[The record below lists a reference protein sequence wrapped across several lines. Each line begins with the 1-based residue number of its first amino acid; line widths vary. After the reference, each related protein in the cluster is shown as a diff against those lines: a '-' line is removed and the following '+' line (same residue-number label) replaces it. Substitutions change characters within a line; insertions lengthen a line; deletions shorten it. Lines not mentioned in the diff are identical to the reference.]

1 MVAVKNVVFAA
12 SCVASALAAPATKRQ
27 DWGQG
32 GQAWGQG
39 GQVGGWDQS
48 QGQGQAAGSAEVPSV
63 PTTGNGQAS
72 SGATTDASAGNSTGA
87 TTDAAASSAGA
98 TSAVAAVDGT
108 TYTTSSSGQ
117 EGDYYYSH
125 WVETNSGATMK
136 VGGGSYSLDWT
147 EASGNVV
154 SGIGWNPASAKT
166 VTYDANIQAS
176 GNWYLSLYGWT
187 KSPLVEFYI
196 VESFGSYDP
205 SSAASSVGTADIDGS
220 TYTLLQTTRTN
231 QPSIEGTSTFQ
242 QYWAVRAD
250 HRTSGSIDFGA
261 HIDAWSGVGLDLG
274 AFDYMILATEGYQSS
289 GSATVT
295 VS

>member
-1 MVAVKNVVFAA
+1 VDRSLWQRRLRYWLEPCLRQV
-12 SCVASALAAPATKRQ
+12 SHQSIDPRKRKRNTNNPP
-27 DWGQG
+27 
-32 GQAWGQG
+32 
-39 GQVGGWDQS
+39 
-48 QGQGQAAGSAEVPSV
+48 PSR
-63 PTTGNGQAS
+63 
-72 SGATTDASAGNSTGA
+72 
-87 TTDAAASSAGA
+87 
-98 TSAVAAVDGT
+98 
-108 TYTTSSSGQ
+108 
-117 EGDYYYSH
+117 
-125 WVETNSGATMK
+125 
-136 VGGGSYSLDWT
+136 
-147 EASGNVV
+147 
-154 SGIGWNPASAKT
+154 T
-166 VTYDANIQAS
+166 VTYTADVQAS

-220 TYTLLQTTRTN
+220 TYTLLQTTREN

-261 HIDAWSGVGLDLG
+261 HIDAWAGAGLDLG